1 MRVSLAATVVAGLV
15 VFASAPPALAADV
28 AIDGTR
34 ALPDRDTRTG
44 QIRPAA
50 AQRADARALGARV
63 NWNRFGT
70 PSSLVDPGGALATG
84 VRGATP
90 AAAARAWLDANAALF
105 RLDSADGLELQ
116 SDNAL
121 AGGAGHAVTF
131 RQVVGGLDA
140 AGGGL
145 VTIGLRARRRL
156 ARDLRR
162 RQPARRLQ
170 PRRQAA
176 ARARAGGAEGRRERG
191 RGALARADRAG
202 RQARREGLRRLQAGR
217 RPRRPVRQGRR
228 VPDRRRRLGPR
239 LRDDRPRQLRRG
251 ARGLPDL
258 RRRAQRGDPGARERR
273 RPRGRRPRSRRSTFS
288 GELPA
293 QDGGCDVLKGPY
305 AVADGR
311 RRPRDRRA
319 RRRVHAGAGHRAEAV
334 PRHDARRPGR
344 HGPHARADPLR
355 ARDRRPAGRLLRA
368 GLRVRRRRPA
378 GRAAHLLRHDH
389 ARHEHAAEAV
399 HRALGHVRRHPAA
412 QRPRRR
418 PVGQPEH
425 RHARGVV
432 LEGEQ
437 HARATATTWSATWR
451 RARRGTSTRSSTRPP
466 TRRVGNNARVGRVV
480 DRRQPAG
487 RHPVPAHQPGAGLQ
501 LPVDERLEHGR
512 LQPGL
517 AVRRG
522 VRAAARASTSRP
534 PRRTCSSST
543 TGCTTG
549 RTRSASPRTTGT
561 RRPRTSA

>member
-140 AGGGL
+140 SGGGL
-145 VTIGLRARRRL
+145 VTIGLRRDGDWRVISAAGSLHGGTSLAGKPQLAPEQAVQKAAANAGEERSLAQIVPVDKPAAEGFDGFKLAGVPDVQSARAVAFPTVGDGWVPAYETIVLDSSGAEPEGYQTYVDARSGAIL
-156 ARDLRR
+156 ARESVVDH
-162 RQPARRLQ
+162 
-170 PRRQAA
+170 AA
-176 ARARAGGAEGRRERG
+176 EA
-191 RGALARADRAG
+191 ALA
-202 RQARREGLRRLQAGR
+202 
-217 RPRRPVRQGRR
+217 PV
-228 VPDRRRRLGPR
+228 
-239 LRDDRPRQLRRG
+239 
-251 ARGLPDL
+251 
-258 RRRAQRGDPGARERR
+258 
-273 RPRGRRPRSRRSTFS
+273 TFS

-305 AVADGR
+305 AVADGAGVR
-311 RRPRDRRA
+311 AIDVLADASTPAQDIVLKLFRGTTLVAQADTVRTPERIRYAPATGVPPGDYFVQVCEFGDGAPPAEPRD
-319 RRRVHAGAGHRAEAV
+319 V
-334 PRHDARRPGR
+334 
-344 HGPHARADPLR
+344 
-355 ARDRRPAGRLLRA
+355 
-368 GLRVRRRRPA
+368 
-378 GRAAHLLRHDH
+378 LRHDH
-389 ARHEHAAEAV
+389 ARHEHAARGRTP
-399 HRALGHVRRHPAA
+399 RAGTRSAA
-412 QRPRRR
+412 PRRTTPSTPTR
-418 PVGQPEH
+418 GTTRAPT
-425 RHARGVV
+425 RARSGA
-432 LEGEQ
+432 GRR
-437 HARATATTWSATWR
+437 AAPRATATTWSATWR
-451 RARRGTSTRSSTRPP
+451 RARRGTSTRSSTRRP
-466 TRRVGNNARVGRVV
+466 TRRSATTRGRPSRGPTAASRAPPSSSPPARSGTTASRGRT
-480 DRRQPAG
+480 
-487 RHPVPAHQPGAGLQ
+487 PGAR
-501 LPVDERLEHGR
+501 PTATR
-512 LQPGL
+512 
-517 AVRRG
+517 ARRTA
-522 VRAAARASTSRP
+522 RPSCPARASTSRR

-549 RTRSASPRTTGT
+549 RTCSASPRTTGT
-561 RRPRTSA
+561 RRPRTSG